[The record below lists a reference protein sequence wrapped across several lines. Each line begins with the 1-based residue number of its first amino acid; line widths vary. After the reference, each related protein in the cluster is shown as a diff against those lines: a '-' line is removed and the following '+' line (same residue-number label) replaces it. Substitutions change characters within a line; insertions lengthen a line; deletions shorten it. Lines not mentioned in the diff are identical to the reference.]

1 MNDIVEACMSC
12 GRRKERKVAY
22 WFPLSESVLK
32 FNVDG
37 ASRAKPG
44 RVGIRGVLRNY
55 KGEVLL
61 MFSKN
66 VGV

>member
-44 RVGIRGVLRNY
+44 RVGIRGVL
-55 KGEVLL
+55 
-61 MFSKN
+61 
-66 VGV
+66 

>member
-1 MNDIVEACMSC
+1 MWEEE
-12 GRRKERKVAY
+12 GKESGLLV
-22 WFPLSESVLK
+22 PLSESVLK